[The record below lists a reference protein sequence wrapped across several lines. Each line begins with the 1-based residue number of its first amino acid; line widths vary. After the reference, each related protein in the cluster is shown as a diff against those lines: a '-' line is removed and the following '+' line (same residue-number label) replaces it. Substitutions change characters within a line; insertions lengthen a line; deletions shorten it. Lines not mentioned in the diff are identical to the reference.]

1 VGRFERE
8 LELSTCPPPRA
19 ALEVRGRCAESDL
32 LTIAQPADEHMVN
45 AKQAMLLPMID
56 KGSLLDAQTLIA
68 ADAGYYSDENVVAL
82 HDAGIPALVADNR
95 MRQRDECIDNEHHKT
110 EGEVLCNKRSQTR
123 PITVYLWT
131 TRVLA
136 DRRTRALSTTK
147 PYGQPC
153 TAGRSAGCHS
163 SESCRPSDSAKLAKL
178 VRMRISEL
186 ALRTGVSAYRL
197 RHYEEL
203 GLIHAERSG
212 SGYRRFADRTVREVT
227 FIAMSRD
234 LGFSLKDIGEALPR
248 YRAGTLTV
256 EEMVE
261 IMRGRIA
268 EVDAQIAI
276 QRALRKK
283 LVAHIAWLKKRKREF
298 AHRGS
303 EKTPSPW
310 ATKRK
315 STQ

>member
-1 VGRFERE
+1 M
-8 LELSTCPPPRA
+8 
-19 ALEVRGRCAESDL
+19 DN
-32 LTIAQPADEHMVN
+32 PA
-45 AKQAMLLPMID
+45 
-56 KGSLLDAQTLIA
+56 
-68 ADAGYYSDENVVAL
+68 
-82 HDAGIPALVADNR
+82 
-95 MRQRDECIDNEHHKT
+95 
-110 EGEVLCNKRSQTR
+110 
-123 PITVYLWT
+123 
-131 TRVLA
+131 
-136 DRRTRALSTTK
+136 
-147 PYGQPC
+147 
-153 TAGRSAGCHS
+153 RSAGCHS
-163 SESCRPSDSAKLAKL
+163 SQPCRPSDSTKLAKL

-203 GLIHAERSG
+203 GLIHAERTG
-212 SGYRRFADRTVREVT
+212 SGYRKFSDRTVREVT

-256 EEMVE
+256 DEMVE
-261 IMRGRIA
+261 LMRGRID

-276 QRALRKK
+276 QRALRRK
-283 LVAHIAWLKKRKREF
+283 LVAHIAWLEKRKREF
-298 AHRGS
+298 AHRGN